1 VPAVV
6 GFTIQEETVIRL
18 PADFAHSP
26 VLGKDVELEHTY
38 NQWFKGEV
46 MKKEVV
52 FPDKGLEYVIRKA
65 IDNPK
70 DPIYTFSL
78 EDAIT
83 LEAPEQSISDLTG
96 LECCLNLQE
105 LYLFANNIS
114 DISPLAGLSNL
125 EYLNL
130 YANNISD
137 ISALVPD
144 LDYSDLEINNGD
156 MASIAYTEMK
166 QPETELRRR
175 KFLGKSLLKYY

>member
-1 VPAVV
+1 
-6 GFTIQEETVIRL
+6 
-18 PADFAHSP
+18 
-26 VLGKDVELEHTY
+26 
-38 NQWFKGEV
+38 
-46 MKKEVV
+46 
-52 FPDKGLEYVIRKA
+52 
-65 IDNPK
+65 
-70 DPIYTFSL
+70 
-78 EDAIT
+78 
-83 LEAPEQSISDLTG
+83 TG